1 MENDYMLDKVLA
13 KIKKMICIKNFG
25 DTDILIDTGEKLPD
39 DITSKKCFN
48 IYNCLIKDYGK

>member
-48 IYNCLIKDYGK
+48 IYNLPYKRLW